1 MISGTVSGLS
11 MLCMGVSA
19 VVSFLIP
26 LLLYLFFR
34 RRDGVSG
41 KAFWVGS
48 VVFVVFALVLES
60 AMHRL
65 ALGSALGKTI
75 QNNILLYAL
84 YGGLAAGLFEETG
97 RFLAMRYVLKQE
109 HAFDGNALMYGAGHG
124 GAEAVL
130 LLGLTMVSNL
140 VVSVMINAGA
150 ADKLLSSVPS
160 EAISQAQAQFTAL
173 IETRPADFLLGI
185 LERLLAV
192 TLHISLSVLVWFA
205 ATRKGSVWLYPL
217 AILLHALVDG
227 AAVICVQ
234 HLPALAVEGVI
245 ALLTIGVF
253 LIAHGVWKRHVRA

>member
-26 LLLYLFFR
+26 VLLYLFFR
-34 RRDGVSG
+34 RRFGASG
-41 KAFWVGS
+41 KAFWVGCG
-48 VVFVVFALVLES
+48 VFVVFALMLES

-65 ALGSALGKTI
+65 VLNSGVGETI
-75 QNNILLYAL
+75 QNHIWLYAL
-84 YGGLAAGLFEETG
+84 YGGLAAGVFEETG
-97 RFLAMRYVLKQE
+97 RFLAMRHVLKQE
-109 HAFDGNALMYGAGHG
+109 QPIDGNALMYGAGHG
-124 GAEAVL
+124 GAEAAL

-140 VVSVMINAGA
+140 VVSVMINSGA
-150 ADKLLSSVPS
+150 AEKLLSSVPA
-160 EAISQAQAQFTAL
+160 EALSQAQAQFTAL

-205 ATRKGSVWLYPL
+205 ATRKRSAWLFPL

-227 AAVICVQ
+227 VTVVCAQ
-234 HLPALAVEGVI
+234 HLSGLAVEGVI
-245 ALLTIGVF
+245 ALLTLGV
-253 LIAHGVWKRHVRA
+253 LLVACGVWKRYVRT